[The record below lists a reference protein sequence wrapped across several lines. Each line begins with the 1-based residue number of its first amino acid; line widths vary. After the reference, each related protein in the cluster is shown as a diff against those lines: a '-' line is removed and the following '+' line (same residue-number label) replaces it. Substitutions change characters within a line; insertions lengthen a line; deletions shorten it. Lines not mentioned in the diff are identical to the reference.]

1 MFNRFLNLLTW
12 LSHPLLMPTY
22 LVLLLFR
29 SNTYL
34 AYTLSP
40 SLQRIILLSIFVL
53 TFLMPLL
60 SSVLLL
66 RRGGLKSLLMED
78 RKSRYVPYFFTLI
91 YYITCYYFLQ
101 KLPVSSV
108 IKILILAAA
117 CCIALAFIINFFWK
131 ISIHLIGLGG
141 MTGALY
147 VLSFLLGNE
156 FILPMILSFIL
167 SGLVASARL
176 LHGAHTP
183 LQLYAGFIAGFGC
196 EYFFIMYS
204 LS

>member
-1 MFNRFLNLLTW
+1 MTNRLLTLLTW
-12 LSHPLLMPTY
+12 LSHPLLIPTY
-22 LVLLLFR
+22 LILILFR

-40 SLQRIILLSIFVL
+40 SLQRIILVSIFVL

-60 SSVLLL
+60 SSVLIL
-66 RRGGLKSLLMED
+66 RRGSLQNLLMED
-78 RKSRYVPYFFTLI
+78 RQSRYVPYFFTLI
-91 YYITCYYFLQ
+91 YYIACYYFLL
-101 KLPVSSV
+101 KLPISSV

-147 VLSFLLGNE
+147 VLSLILGNE
-156 FILPMILSFIL
+156 FILPMIVCLVL
-167 SGLVASARL
+167 SGIVASARL
-176 LHGAHTP
+176 IHQAHTP
-183 LQLYAGFIAGFGC
+183 WQLYAGFITGFAC
-196 EYFFIMYS
+196 EYFFILYS
-204 LS
+204 LK